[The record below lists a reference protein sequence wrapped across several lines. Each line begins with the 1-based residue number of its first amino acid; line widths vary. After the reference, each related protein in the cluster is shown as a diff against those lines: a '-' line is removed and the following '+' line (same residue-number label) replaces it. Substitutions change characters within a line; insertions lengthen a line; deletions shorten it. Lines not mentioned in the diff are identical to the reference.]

1 MKALRLSSI
10 ALCVFALISSCTKDS
25 LETSTASSSSL
36 QSVLGNNKN
45 GTAEPSSGGS
55 QQGGGQDGQQNGG
68 QSNQPQDLTSITI
81 TLNPNPVNQGSN
93 YTVTGNVV
101 FPIEV
106 TTGKVV
112 LERAVK
118 LDNNG
123 DWVFTSVEE
132 ATDWVMFKEEEIT
145 APETSHTIV
154 KTATA
159 TEVPGLYGFRVH
171 FIPSGGTGVKQGK
184 STEVNLE
191 VKRVCIVNAFT
202 VTPEKTEAVNNGDG
216 TYTFTIAFTLASPV
230 DVNGIKFQGGATS
243 GGQFKHEMVSFGN
256 TVLVHENNQNT
267 VLKWEGDLKACTPQ
281 KVTFSYK
288 RKFSCPA
295 TDAVVSGE
303 WTAKV
308 GEVLYGVPVWATYTC
323 Q

>member
-1 MKALRLSSI
+1 MKALKLSSI

-36 QSVLGNNKN
+36 QSVLGANGK
-45 GTAEPSSGGS
+45 GTAEPQSGGS
-55 QQGGGQDGQQNGG
+55 QQGGG

-101 FPIEV
+101 FPVAV
-106 TTGKVV
+106 TTGRVV
-112 LERAVK
+112 IERAVDEDADGK
-118 LDNNG
+118 VIGYTSVANAD
-123 DWVFTSVEE
+123 DWVEFDS
-132 ATDWVMFKEEEIT
+132 KEIT
-145 APETSHTIV
+145 ASTTNYTIT
-154 KTATA
+154 KTTTA
-159 TEVPGLYGFRVH
+159 TEAPGFYGFRLH
-171 FIPSGGTGVKQGK
+171 FIPSGGAGVKSGK

-202 VTPEKTEAVNNGDG
+202 VTPEETEAVDNGDG
-216 TYTFTIAFTLASPV
+216 TYTFTIAFTLASPE

-256 TVLVHENNQNT
+256 TVLVHDNNQNT

-288 RKFSCPA
+288 KKFSCPA
-295 TDAVVSGE
+295 TDAVVTGE

-308 GEVLYGVPVWATYTC
+308 GEVLYGQPVWATYSC
-323 Q
+323 E